1 MRTLAAILILTTAG
15 ICQLLEAPSPQRE
28 TANLIQPA
36 QPPAFSF
43 VEAAKK
49 PTPPKVVNRE
59 FMVHSALTG
68 ALMIADFETAL
79 SAQHNNPTLRESD
92 PIFGAHPSHLRM
104 YATAVPIEAA
114 NAFLAYELKKHG
126 HTKLWRVPFFVAE
139 TMHISGVVSNL
150 SPRPGG
156 SFVFF

>member
-1 MRTLAAILILTTAG
+1 MRTLAAVLILTAVG
-15 ICQLLEAPSPQRE
+15 ICQLVDAPSPQTE

-36 QPPAFSF
+36 QPPSFNF
-43 VEAAKK
+43 VEATKQPK
-49 PTPPKVVNRE
+49 PVKVVNRE

-79 SAQHNNPTLRESD
+79 SAQHNNPHLRESD
-92 PIFGAHPSHLRM
+92 PLFGAHPSHLRM
-104 YATAVPIEAA
+104 YATALPIEAA

-126 HTKLWRVPFFVAE
+126 HTKLWRVPFFFAE
-139 TMHISGVVSNL
+139 TMHVSGIVSNL

>member
-1 MRTLAAILILTTAG
+1 LAAILILTTAG
-15 ICQLLEAPSPQRE
+15 ICQLVDAPGPQTQ
-28 TANLIQPA
+28 TANLIGPA
-36 QPPAFSF
+36 QPPIFNF

-49 PTPPKVVNRE
+49 PKPVKVVNRE
-59 FMVHSALTG
+59 FITHSALTG

-79 SAQHNNPTLRESD
+79 SAQHKDPNLRESD
-92 PIFGAHPSHLRM
+92 PLFGSHPSHLRM
-104 YATAVPIEAA
+104 YATALPIEAA

-139 TMHISGVVSNL
+139 TMHVSGIVSNL

-156 SFVFF
+156 SFVIF

>member
-1 MRTLAAILILTTAG
+1 MRTLAVILILSTAG
-15 ICQLLEAPSPQRE
+15 ICQLVDGPKPQLEA
-28 TANLIQPA
+28 ANLIGPV
-36 QPPAFSF
+36 QPPAFNF
-43 VEAAKK
+43 VEAAKQPK
-49 PTPPKVVNRE
+49 PVKVVNRE

-68 ALMIADFETAL
+68 ALMIADFESAL
-79 SAQHNNPTLRESD
+79 SAQRHNPNLRESD
-92 PIFGAHPSHLRM
+92 PLFGAHPSHLRM
-104 YATAVPIEAA
+104 YATALPLETA

-139 TMHISGVVSNL
+139 TMHISGIASNL

>member
-1 MRTLAAILILTTAG
+1 MRILAAILILTTAG
-15 ICQLLEAPSPQRE
+15 ICQLVDAPGPQTQ
-28 TANLIQPA
+28 TANLIGPA
-36 QPPAFSF
+36 QPPIFNF

-49 PTPPKVVNRE
+49 PKPVKVVNRE
-59 FMVHSALTG
+59 FITHSALTG

-79 SAQHNNPTLRESD
+79 SAQHKDPNLRESD
-92 PIFGAHPSHLRM
+92 PLFGSHPSHLRM
-104 YATAVPIEAA
+104 YATALPIEAA

-139 TMHISGVVSNL
+139 TMHVSGIVSNL

-156 SFVFF
+156 SFVIF

>member
-15 ICQLLEAPSPQRE
+15 ICQLVDAPGPQTQ
-28 TANLIQPA
+28 TANLIGPA
-36 QPPAFSF
+36 QPQIFNF

-49 PTPPKVVNRE
+49 PKPVKVVNRE
-59 FMVHSALTG
+59 FITHSALTG

-79 SAQHNNPTLRESD
+79 SAQHKDPNLRESD
-92 PIFGAHPSHLRM
+92 PLFGSHPSHLRM
-104 YATAVPIEAA
+104 YATALPIEAA

-139 TMHISGVVSNL
+139 TMHVSGIVSNL

-156 SFVFF
+156 SFVIF